1 MGGERRG
8 RPLGKSA
15 DHRGEEGRAEEA
27 ARQTVELERVERQ
40 RIAQPRAQRAD
51 AEDQQEEG
59 GCKGENREP
68 RQIASP
74 SITDLF
80 VSARGARHLHYHSTT
95 LASIW
100 LGWMRHDAPEGGP
113 TGS

>member
-15 DHRGEEGRAEEA
+15 DHRCEEGRAEEA

-51 AEDQQEEG
+51 AEDTQEEG
-59 GCKGENREP
+59 GCKGENRVA
-68 RQIASP
+68 RQIDSP
-74 SITDLF
+74 HIPEPFLRC
-80 VSARGARHLHYHSTT
+80 RGARHVNYTSPT
-95 LASIW
+95 LARLW
-100 LGWMRHDAPEGGP
+100 ERWP
-113 TGS
+113 